1 MVKVTNIEGPV
12 SSENLSNVEFKI
24 SCLSTYK
31 FLGSP
36 CVKLFR
42 DKQCHELFA
51 ETNMQN
57 TRTQYLASAKVKNC
71 RDVMNVRI
79 THVGAKQ
86 PSGVQPLQ
94 NRRHEMI
101 RLCTWRT

>member
-24 SCLSTYK
+24 SCLSVYK

-36 CVKLFR
+36 CAKLFR
-42 DKQCHELFA
+42 GKQCHELFA

-57 TRTQYLASAKVKNC
+57 TREPYLASVKVKNC
-71 RDVMNVRI
+71 RGRMDVRI
-79 THVGAKQ
+79 MYVGAKQ
-86 PSGVQPLQ
+86 PSSVQPLKK
-94 NRRHEMI
+94 RHHEMI
-101 RLCTWRT
+101 TFYTWQR